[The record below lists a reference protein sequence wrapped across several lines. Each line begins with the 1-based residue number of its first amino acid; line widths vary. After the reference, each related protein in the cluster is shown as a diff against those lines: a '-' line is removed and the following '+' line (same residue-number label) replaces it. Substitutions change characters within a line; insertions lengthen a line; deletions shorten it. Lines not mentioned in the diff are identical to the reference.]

1 MSTPEYFVDGIKKS
15 YHNQGVVR
23 LEFVS
28 LGEEDSKPLLEP
40 NLKLVTGLVG
50 FLRMY
55 QTLTETVD
63 KLKEQGII
71 KEKETEEKE

>member
-1 MSTPEYFVDGIKKS
+1 MRIPEYFVDGIAKS

-23 LEFVS
+23 LEFAS
-28 LGEEDSKPLLEP
+28 LREEDAKPVLEH
-40 NLKLVTGLVG
+40 NLKIVTGVAG

-71 KEKETEEKE
+71 KEKEDKE